1 MCRNVILF
9 VAFRVLRLSMPQH
22 NHERFPTVLEKHPKD
37 SEMHDVAVARNII
50 DDTFDLTTPG
60 RRSIV
65 IGLAFEALVRVEQHL
80 ARVAPNVI
88 RERNRR
94 WTERRVRS
102 IVDGE
107 AVRIDH
113 YEITDLE
120 KMRITE
126 AKNELRKSQLR
137 AGRMAAFLAAQD
149 ENFHGDEIERM
160 GAFARGVDLPGVVR
174 SGTDSRATGTTNEGE
189 VAE

>member
-1 MCRNVILF
+1 
-9 VAFRVLRLSMPQH
+9 
-22 NHERFPTVLEKHPKD
+22 
-37 SEMHDVAVARNII
+37 MHDVAVARNII

-65 IGLAFEALVRVEQHL
+65 IGLAFEALVRVEQYL
-80 ARVAPNVI
+80 ARTAPNVI

-120 KMRITE
+120 KMRIAE

-137 AGRMAAFLAAQD
+137 AARMAAFLTAQD
-149 ENFHGDEIERM
+149 ENFHSDEIERM
-160 GAFARGVDLPGVVR
+160 GAFARGVDMPGMVR
-174 SGTDSRATGTTNEGE
+174 SGKGE
-189 VAE
+189 